1 MTPEQAR
8 SIAKLLSDAA
18 DRAEAAGEPEVSI
31 LPDLAAL
38 DDEARAELG
47 AAIKDAADR

>member
-8 SIAKLLSDAA
+8 AIAKLLSDAA
-18 DRAEAAGEPEVSI
+18 DRADAAGEPEVSI

-38 DDEARAELG
+38 DDAARAELD
-47 AAIKDAADR
+47 AAIKAAADR